1 MRNSRFALVLL
12 AGMALALEPAAAQTA
27 VDPGQPSATDVM
39 TKPLSDMNIKKD
51 EIPPILLAARDRP
64 YDMAGLRTCP
74 AIQTEVRKLDAV
86 LGDDIDVAE
95 PGKGG
100 LQVGR
105 LAQSV
110 VGSLIP
116 FGGVIRE
123 LSGANEQQRQWNV
136 ALYAGSVRRGYLK
149 GMGQQKGCRYPA
161 RAATVADVAAHASA
175 VDAKDSKPDAPRK
188 APAKKGKSGK
198 PVRYESR
205 PVVQPATR

>member
-1 MRNSRFALVLL
+1 MRNKYIAIACL
-12 AGMALALEPAAAQTA
+12 AGMTFAPAVVGAQTA
-27 VDPGQPSATDVM
+27 VDPGQPTATDVV

-51 EIPPILLAARDRP
+51 EIPPILLTARDRP

-74 AIQTEVRKLDAV
+74 AIQAEVRKLDAV

-123 LSGANEQQRQWNV
+123 ISGANEQQRQWNV

-161 RAATVADVAAHASA
+161 RAASTADAAAHSANASH
-175 VDAKDSKPDAPRK
+175 DAKAETPRK
-188 APAKKGKSGK
+188 TPAKKTKSGK
-198 PVRYESR
+198 GVRFESK
-205 PVVQPATR
+205 PVVQPAKK